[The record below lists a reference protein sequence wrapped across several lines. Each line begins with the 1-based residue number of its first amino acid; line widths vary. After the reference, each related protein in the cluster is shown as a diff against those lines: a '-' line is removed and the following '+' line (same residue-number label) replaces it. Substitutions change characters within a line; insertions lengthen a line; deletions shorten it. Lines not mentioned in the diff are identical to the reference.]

1 MHARRHTQL
10 ILIAILLLATA
21 LRFYRIDVQSFWND
35 EGNSARIAERGVDE
49 IIDGAAGDIHPPLY
63 YLALQ
68 GWRSVFGTS
77 ETALR
82 GLSALFGVLTVLFT
96 YLLGSRLFE
105 PRVGLIAAF
114 LAAVN
119 PFLIDYSQEAR
130 MYMMLAAIGVMAT
143 YLLVRL
149 IDFWSLRPRIHI
161 THRRYYVLY
170 VLALAAGLYTHYA
183 FPFVFIAQFAIV
195 LAWALHRPG
204 RALARLGN
212 WLALAIASVLLFL
225 PWLPIALR
233 QIAGWPSQTAPINT
247 GTALVETYR
256 AYLLGRTIPIEQAA
270 MAMMIAGFFLAMSLW
285 TPDAF
290 DEPEPDWDTT
300 APRALRSGL
309 AAIYLLLP
317 VALIFALGLFKPA
330 YMKFL
335 LVGVPA
341 FCLLLARGIDNAW
354 QIARS
359 ALRMPPALRSPSQL
373 AFGWLAIVVML
384 VTPVLSA
391 TASSL
396 GNLYFNPA
404 YARDDYRGIAKAI
417 RSTWRAGDAVLL
429 HAANQWEVF
438 TYYFPDGPDVFP
450 IVKQRPLDPDATER
464 ELNDILATHR
474 RLYAVFW
481 GTDEPDPGRWV
492 ESWLD
497 KHTYKAGERW
507 YGSARLATYAVPAQV
522 TRTPQQALEVRL
534 GDDIWLDGYSLPT
547 PTAAPGDIVQ
557 LALFWRVGAPID
569 ERYKVFVHIL
579 DGNGGIVAQTDREP
593 RSDLAPTN
601 TWIPGKQVVDRYG
614 VMLPPELGAGVYPIV
629 VGMYAFD
636 GMRLRIFKD
645 GVDQGDAL
653 NVAGV
658 IVGP

>member
-1 MHARRHTQL
+1 MHARRQTQL
-10 ILIAILLLATA
+10 ILVAILLLATA
-21 LRFYRIDVQSFWND
+21 LRFYRIDAQSFWND
-35 EGNSARIAERGVDE
+35 EGNSARIAERSADL
-49 IIDGAAGDIHPPLY
+49 IIAGAAGDIHPPLY

-68 GWRSVFGTS
+68 VWRSVFGDS

-82 GLSALFGVLTVLFT
+82 GLSALFGVLTILFT

-105 PRVGLIAAF
+105 PRVGLVAAF

-130 MYMMLAAIGVMAT
+130 MYMMLTAIGVVGT

-170 VLALAAGLYTHYA
+170 VLAMAAGLYTHYA

-204 RALARLGN
+204 RALARLGS
-212 WLALAIASVLLFL
+212 WLPPAIAAAVLFL

-233 QIAGWPSQTAPINT
+233 QIGGWPSQTAPIDA

-256 AYLLGRTIPIEQAA
+256 AYLLGRTILVEQAA
-270 MAMMIAGFFLAMSLW
+270 LPLIVVGFFLVMSLW
-285 TPDAF
+285 TPGAF

-317 VALIFALGLFKPA
+317 VALIFALGLFRPA
-330 YMKFL
+330 YLKFL

-354 QIARS
+354 QIARGS
-359 ALRMPPALRSPSQL
+359 LRMPPSLRGSSQL
-373 AFGWLAIVVML
+373 AFGWLAMVVVL

-404 YARDDYRGIAKAI
+404 YARDDYRGIARAI
-417 RSTWRAGDAVLL
+417 RSMWRTGDAVLL
-429 HAANQWEVF
+429 HSANQWEVF
-438 TYYFPDGPDVFP
+438 TYYFTEGPDVFP
-450 IVKQRPLDPDATER
+450 IARQRPLDPEATER

-481 GTDEPDPGRWV
+481 GTDEADPARWV

-497 KHTYKAGERW
+497 EHTYKATEEG
-507 YGSARLATYAVPAQV
+507 YGSVRLATYAVPAQIADAPEQ
-522 TRTPQQALEVRL
+522 RLDVRL
-534 GDDIWLDGYSLPT
+534 GDHIWLDGYSLLT
-547 PTAAPGDIVQ
+547 PSAAPGGIVQ
-557 LALFWRVGAPID
+557 LALFWHGSAPID
-569 ERYKVFVHIL
+569 QRYKVFVHLL
-579 DGNGGIVAQTDREP
+579 DGNGNIVAQTDREP
-593 RSDLAPTN
+593 GSDLAPTN
-601 TWIPGKQVVDRYG
+601 TWPPGEQVLDRYG
-614 VMLPPELGAGVYPIV
+614 VALPAELTSGVYPIV
-629 VGMYAFD
+629 VGMYGFD
-636 GMRLRIFKD
+636 GTRLRFYED
-645 GVDQGDAL
+645 GLDQGDARPL
-653 NVAGV
+653 TEV
-658 IVGP
+658 IVRP

>member
-10 ILIAILLLATA
+10 ILIAVLLLATA
-21 LRFYRIDVQSFWND
+21 LRFYRIDAQSFWND
-35 EGNSARIAERGVDE
+35 EGNSARMGERGVDR
-49 IIDGAAGDIHPPLY
+49 IIAGAAGDIHPPLY
-63 YLALQ
+63 YLVLQ
-68 GWRSVFGTS
+68 GWRSVFGDS

-82 GLSALFGVLTVLFT
+82 GLSALFGVLPILFT

-105 PRVGLIAAF
+105 PRVGVIPAF

-130 MYMMLAAIGVMAT
+130 MYMMLAAIGVVAT

-170 VLALAAGLYTHYA
+170 VLALA
-183 FPFVFIAQFAIV
+183 IA
-195 LAWALHRPG
+195 AL
-204 RALARLGN
+204 
-212 WLALAIASVLLFL
+212 LLFL

-233 QIAGWPSQTAPINT
+233 QIAGWPSQTAPIDT
-247 GTALVETYR
+247 GAALVETYR

-270 MAMMIAGFFLAMSLW
+270 MAMIIAGFFLAMSLW

-317 VALIFALGLFKPA
+317 VALVFALGLFRPP

-354 QIARS
+354 QIARG
-359 ALRMPPALRSPSQL
+359 ALRMPPSLRGPSPL

-384 VTPVLSA
+384 VTPVLGA

-404 YARDDYRGIAKAI
+404 YARDDYRGIAQAI

-429 HAANQWEVF
+429 TSE
-438 TYYFPDGPDVFP
+438 
-450 IVKQRPLDPDATER
+450 E
-464 ELNDILATHR
+464 
-474 RLYAVFW
+474 
-481 GTDEPDPGRWV
+481 
-492 ESWLD
+492 
-497 KHTYKAGERW
+497 
-507 YGSARLATYAVPAQV
+507 
-522 TRTPQQALEVRL
+522 
-534 GDDIWLDGYSLPT
+534 
-547 PTAAPGDIVQ
+547 
-557 LALFWRVGAPID
+557 
-569 ERYKVFVHIL
+569 
-579 DGNGGIVAQTDREP
+579 
-593 RSDLAPTN
+593 
-601 TWIPGKQVVDRYG
+601 
-614 VMLPPELGAGVYPIV
+614 
-629 VGMYAFD
+629 
-636 GMRLRIFKD
+636 
-645 GVDQGDAL
+645 
-653 NVAGV
+653 
-658 IVGP
+658 